1 MKVIKKVKL
10 VQITGAIPPIPRW
23 LDSKQGVDKLEG
35 PLRAYHQPSNNVQ
48 THRTTLALN
57 IIIGK
62 KEFLRYATK
71 AIIKANST
79 AISDM
84 GLNKSQRKSL
94 VLHKHCVI

>member
-62 KEFLRYATK
+62 KKFLRYATK
-71 AIIKANST
+71 AVSRPT
-79 AISDM
+79 APQFLTWD
-84 GLNKSQRKSL
+84 
-94 VLHKHCVI
+94 

>member
-48 THRTTLALN
+48 THRTTLALK
-57 IIIGK
+57 IIIGI
-62 KEFLRYATK
+62 L
-71 AIIKANST
+71 AICNESSIKTNTT
-79 AISDM
+79 AFSDM

>member
-1 MKVIKKVKL
+1 MKIIKKVKL

-48 THRTTLALN
+48 THRTTLALK
-57 IIIGK
+57 IIIGI
-62 KEFLRYATK
+62 L
-71 AIIKANST
+71 AICNESSIKT
-79 AISDM
+79 M